1 MSGNMWIWKEFT
13 KSSKIMIKGHGD
25 NSYEYSD
32 IHSDFSSNICP
43 AANHDELL
51 NYLASRRGM
60 LDHYP
65 EPEAW
70 SLEKMI
76 AERLDITPEQVI
88 VTNGATEAIYLI
100 AQSFDM
106 EPVIPTPTFSEYE
119 DACQMFPCS
128 TLSTEHSSAENKRKT
143 ILWLCN
149 PNNPTGAVY
158 DQLFIDRMMAEHGL
172 VVLDQSYE
180 HYTDQ
185 LVMNARWAGR
195 TPYSLQIHSFT
206 KTYSVPGLRLGYITG
221 HPDLTA
227 ILRRHLHPWSVSSI
241 AIEAGKYLLQHDE
254 FISKPDLQE
263 AQRLYHKLC
272 KIPGISLHPTKTNFM
287 LCKIEHIHAVALKEY
302 LIQEHR
308 MLIRDASNF
317 RGLTPHHF
325 RISAQTPSENDALVK
340 AIDKYCRNLF
350 HQKLLET

>member
-1 MSGNMWIWKEFT
+1 MSGKMWIWKKST
-13 KSSKIMIKGHGD
+13 KFSKPMIKGHGD
-25 NSYEYSD
+25 NSYEYGD
-32 IHSDFSSNICP
+32 IRSDFSSNICP
-43 AANHDELL
+43 ATNHDELL
-51 NYLASRRGM
+51 AYLASRHGI

-70 SLEKMI
+70 TLEKMI
-76 AERLDITPEQVI
+76 AERHHIAPEQVV

-100 AQSFDM
+100 AHSFDM
-106 EPVIPTPTFSEYE
+106 ESVIPFPTFSEYE
-119 DACQMFPCS
+119 DASRMFPCRDYPTGIPNS
-128 TLSTEHSSAENKRKT
+128 PERANT

-149 PNNPTGAVY
+149 PNNPTGEVY
-158 DQLFIDRMMAEHGL
+158 DQLYIDKMMATHGL

-180 HYTDQ
+180 NYTDQ
-185 LVMNARWAGR
+185 YVMNPRWAVH

-227 ILRRHLHPWSVSSI
+227 ILRRHLHPWSVSSL

-254 FISKPDLQE
+254 LISKPDLPE
-263 AQRLYHKLC
+263 AQRLYRQLR
-272 KIPGISLHPTKTNFM
+272 KIPGISVHPTKTNFM
-287 LCKIEHIHAVALKEY
+287 LCKIEHVHAITLKEH

-317 RGLTPHHF
+317 HGLTPHHF
-325 RISAQTPSENDALVK
+325 RISAQTPAENDALVM
-340 AIDKYCRNLF
+340 AIDTFCQHLF
-350 HQKLLET
+350 